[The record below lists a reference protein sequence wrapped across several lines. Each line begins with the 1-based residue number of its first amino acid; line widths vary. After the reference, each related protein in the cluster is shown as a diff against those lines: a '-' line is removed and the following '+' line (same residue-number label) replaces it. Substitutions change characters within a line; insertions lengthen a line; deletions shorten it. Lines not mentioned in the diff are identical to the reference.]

1 MHYSSPERKPLQPS
15 HIYRDLR
22 ELLMPR
28 RGLFAIGLTLILI
41 NRVAGLVLPWST
53 KHLVDDVVGH
63 HRLDLLLPLAG
74 KVAAAMAFQ
83 AVTSYVLVPLLNVPA
98 QRLIADMRIRVQRH
112 IGRLPVRYFDSNK
125 TGVLVSRVMSD
136 VEGVRNLV
144 GTGLVEFIGGLFTA
158 VLAFFILIRIN
169 VVLTLIAVAFMGLF
183 AAIMRKAFGKVRP
196 MFRERNR
203 INAEVTGRLTE
214 SFGGVR
220 VVKGFHGEERES
232 REFANGAY
240 RLFDQVRQTMMAQA
254 GMGLVS
260 SLMMG
265 VVSLTVMIVG
275 GRILVRGDMSLGD
288 FIQFTAYMGLMV
300 SPVSQ
305 IVGFGTQI
313 TEAFAGLDRM
323 HEVLAE
329 QPEDEDPGRNRA
341 IGTIVGSIRFSNVS
355 FEYESGKPVLKNVS
369 FDGVP
374 GSVTALVGPSGSGK
388 STLIG
393 LVAAFAKPTSGTVF
407 VDDVDLSTIGLDSY
421 RSQLGVVLQ
430 ENFLFDGTIRENILF
445 GRPDASGEE
454 VIRAA
459 RIARV
464 DEFAE
469 KFEKQYETIVG
480 ERGVKLSGGQRQ
492 RVAIARA
499 ILASPRILIL
509 DEATSSLDSESEAYI
524 QEGLAALMKGRT
536 TFVIAHRMSTIRGSN
551 QILVLEDGQI
561 VERGTHDQLFRMG
574 GRYFALYTRQS
585 GLESNRF
592 LNPGERVADE
602 SDDDMSTRPPRPQEV
617 EESTRNLLGF

>member
-1 MHYSSPERKPLQPS
+1 LFTVG
-15 HIYRDLR
+15 
-22 ELLMPR
+22 LL
-28 RGLFAIGLTLILI
+28 LILV
-41 NRVAGLVLPWST
+41 NRAAGLVIPWSS
-53 KHLVDDVVGH
+53 KQLIDNVVSQR
-63 HRLDLLLPLAG
+63 RLDLLLPLAG
-74 KVAAAMAFQ
+74 KVAVAVLVQAA
-83 AVTSYVLVPLLNVPA
+83 TSFALVPLLSVPA

-158 VLAFFILIRIN
+158 VLAFSFLIRIN
-169 VVLTLIAVAFMGLF
+169 LMLTVFAVIFMGIFGAIIKVAFGN
-183 AAIMRKAFGKVRP
+183 VRP
-196 MFRERNR
+196 LYRERNR

-232 REFANGAY
+232 REFSKGAY
-240 RLFDQVRQTMMAQA
+240 QLFEKVRETMMAQA
-254 GMGLVS
+254 RMGLAS
-260 SLMMG
+260 TLLMG

-275 GRILVRGDMSLGD
+275 GRILVRGDMSLGE
-288 FIQFTAYMGLMV
+288 FIQFTAYMGFMV
-300 SPVSQ
+300 APVFQ

-329 QPEDEDPGRNRA
+329 QPEDEDPGRSQTM
-341 IGTIVGSIRFSNVS
+341 GTIVGSIRFSYVS
-355 FEYESGKPVLKNVS
+355 FEYEAGKPVLKNIS
-369 FDGVP
+369 FEGVP
-374 GSVTALVGPSGSGK
+374 GSMTALVGPSGSGK

-393 LVAAFAKPTSGTVF
+393 LIAAFAKPTKGTVL
-407 VDDVDLSTIGLDSY
+407 VDDVDLSAVSLDSY

-430 ENFLFDGTIRENILF
+430 ENFLFDGTIKENILF

-561 VERGTHDQLFRMG
+561 VERGTHDQLFKMG
-574 GRYFALYTRQS
+574 GRYFALYTKQA

-592 LNPGERVADE
+592 LNPGERVPDE
-602 SDDDMSTRPPRPQEV
+602 SEDDTSTRPPRPQEV